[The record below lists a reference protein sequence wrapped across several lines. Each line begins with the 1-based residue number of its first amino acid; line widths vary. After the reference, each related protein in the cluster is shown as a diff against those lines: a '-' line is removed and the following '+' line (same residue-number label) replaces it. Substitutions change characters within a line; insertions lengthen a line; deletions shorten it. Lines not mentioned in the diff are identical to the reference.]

1 MASWQARLA
10 AFFVRH
16 RIKPALGDMRD
27 IARVRAVFETRL
39 PVPRGARFT
48 AATLGGIPG
57 EWVEPADPIAAGAA
71 RHLTVLYLH
80 GGGFIGCAPRT
91 HRPLTAALALQGA
104 RLFVP
109 DYRLAPEHPFPAAID
124 DVCAA
129 WRALR
134 DGAAADA
141 SLTVAG
147 DSAGGTLALALM
159 LVLRAA
165 GERLPDA
172 AALFSPGTDLT
183 GSSPSLDANAAR
195 DAMFERAAVEQ
206 VVATYLNGAD
216 PRQPLAS
223 PLLADLH
230 GLPPLLVHVGAD
242 ELLRDDSVRLA
253 EKARA
258 AGVAVELKVWPV
270 VPHVWQM
277 LVHLPEA
284 RRSVAAAVRFLREAS
299 AADDGAAED
308 DGSEATGDATVGP
321 PAAASTAQA
330 GAAARP
336 VTAAPTPAARAAPSS
351 AAAGT
356 AAETEHDVIIVG
368 AGLSGIGAAAH
379 LQDRCPRQRVAIFE
393 ARDAIGGTW
402 DLFRYPGIRSD
413 SDMYTL
419 GYEFKPWAD
428 AKAIA
433 DGSTIR
439 RYIVETAA
447 ERGIDRRIRFGHRVV
462 AADWS
467 SADARWTVEVE
478 HDGRRERHSCR
489 FLLFCS
495 GYYRYDTAY
504 RPSFAGEADF
514 RGQIVHPQF
523 WPADLDYA
531 GRRIVVIGSGATAV
545 TLVPE
550 LAKTAAHVTMLQR
563 SPSYIVALPS
573 KDRIA
578 EALKRRL
585 PAAWAYRLVRLKNV
599 LVTMLFFN
607 LARRWPEKMK
617 ARLIGEAARR
627 LGAGHDVATHFT
639 PRYDP
644 WDQRLCVAADADL
657 FRAIRQ
663 GRASVVT
670 DAIERFTEHGIR
682 LASGTEIDADLVV
695 TATGLTL
702 NLLGDATIRIDGERC
717 DPSTAMTYKG
727 MMFSDVPNL
736 ASTFGYTNASWTL
749 KADLTAR
756 FVCRLLTHMERHGHA
771 VAIAHRDP
779 TVEARPF
786 IDFSSGYVQRASQTL
801 PKQGARRPWRLY
813 QNYLLDLMTL
823 RFGRID
829 DGTLTFGRATAPPPA
844 PTASARRDTA
854 AVE

>member
-10 AFFVRH
+10 ASFVRH

-27 IARVRAVFETRL
+27 IARVRKVFATRL
-39 PVPRGARFT
+39 PVPRGARFS
-48 AATLGGIPG
+48 AATLGGVAG
-57 EWVEPADPIAAGAA
+57 EWVEPTDPIAAGAA
-71 RHLTVLYLH
+71 RRLTVLYLH
-80 GGGFIGCAPRT
+80 GGGFIGCSPRT
-91 HRPLTAALALQGA
+91 HRPLTAALALHGA

-109 DYRLAPEHPFPAAID
+109 DYRLAPEHPFPAALD

-134 DGAAADA
+134 AGAAADTR
-141 SLTVAG
+141 LTVAG
-147 DSAGGTLALALM
+147 DSAGGNLALALM
-159 LVLRAA
+159 LVLREA
-165 GERLPDA
+165 GEPLPEA

-183 GSSPSLDANAAR
+183 GSSPSLTENAGR
-195 DAMFERAAVEQ
+195 DAMFERAAIEQ
-206 VVATYLNGAD
+206 VVARYLNGAD
-216 PRQPLAS
+216 PHQPLAS
-223 PLLADLH
+223 PLLGDLR
-230 GLPPLLVHVGAD
+230 GLPPLFVHVGAD

-253 EKARA
+253 ERARG
-258 AGVAVELKVWPV
+258 AGVLVELKVWPV

-277 LVHLPEA
+277 LVHVPEA
-284 RRSVAAAVRFLREAS
+284 QRSVAAAVRFLREAS
-299 AADDGAAED
+299 AADEAATEAAGSTAALAAALMPAANAMPRRSAAFDGA
-308 DGSEATGDATVGP
+308 V
-321 PAAASTAQA
+321 
-330 GAAARP
+330 
-336 VTAAPTPAARAAPSS
+336 
-351 AAAGT
+351 
-356 AAETEHDVIIVG
+356 AETQHDVIIVG
-368 AGLSGIGAAAH
+368 AGLSGVGAAAH

-447 ERGIDRRIRFGHRVV
+447 ERGIDRKIRFGHRVV
-462 AADWS
+462 GADWS

-478 HDGRRERHSCR
+478 HGGRRERHTCR

-504 RPSFAGEADF
+504 RPSFEGEAGF
-514 RGQIVHPQF
+514 RGRIVHPQF
-523 WPADLDYA
+523 WPADLDHA

-585 PAAWAYRLVRLKNV
+585 PAAWAYQLVRLKNV
-599 LVTMLFFN
+599 LITMLFFN

-627 LGAGHDVATHFT
+627 LGPGHDVATHFT

-670 DAIERFTEHGIR
+670 DTIDRFTEHGIR
-682 LASGTEIDADLVV
+682 LASGREIEADLVV

-702 NLLGDATIRIDGERC
+702 SMLGDATIRIDGERC
-717 DPSTAMTYKG
+717 DPATAMTYKG

-771 VAIAHRDP
+771 VAVAHRDP

-786 IDFSSGYVQRASQTL
+786 IDFSSGYVQRALQTL
-801 PKQGARRPWRLY
+801 PKQGARKPWRLY

-829 DGTLTFGRATAPPPA
+829 DGTLTFGRATGRSPA
-844 PTASARRDTA
+844 PAAAVARRDTA
-854 AVE
+854 DVD